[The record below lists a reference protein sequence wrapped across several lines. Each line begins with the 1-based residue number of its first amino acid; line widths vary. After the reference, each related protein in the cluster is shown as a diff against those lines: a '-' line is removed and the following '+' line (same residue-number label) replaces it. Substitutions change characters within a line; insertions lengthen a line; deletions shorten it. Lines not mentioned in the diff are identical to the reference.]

1 MIDGM
6 MKRMT
11 GEELLLMRILGG
23 DDLAET
29 IDTEL
34 DRRAIMGESQRPQPQ
49 ASVALGNIPTDA
61 PAPRVAA

>member
-49 ASVALGNIPTDA
+49 TSVAWRDIPTDV

>member
-23 DDLAET
+23 DGVAGT

-34 DRRAIMGESQRPQPQ
+34 DRRAIMGESQRTQPQ
-49 ASVALGNIPTDA
+49 VSVAWRDIPTDVTM
-61 PAPRVAA
+61 PRVAA

>member
-6 MKRMT
+6 MKKMT
-11 GEELLLMRILGG
+11 GEELLLMRILGRDG
-23 DDLAET
+23 VAET

-49 ASVALGNIPTDA
+49 PSVALGDIPTDV
-61 PAPRVAA
+61 PEPRVAA